1 MYEVV
6 IYVYHNVFNFLL
18 RQKGALVL
26 RANKILACYSVAQA
40 ISLLYNERKQVC
52 LQFCLASVVQYFYLL
67 IDIYCQLCSFLLVFL
82 Y

>member
-40 ISLLYNERKQVC
+40 ISFAV
-52 LQFCLASVVQYFYLL
+52 
-67 IDIYCQLCSFLLVFL
+67 
-82 Y
+82 